1 MAKSQLQLMQERM
14 AYVNA
19 MLVKGYLFVSLA
31 ELEQYRPVMPASI
44 VKRISSAI
52 LKGEDKVPVLAKQL
66 TALRAKLATY
76 KEQQQRLAQCAEL
89 NNRGMEC
96 ERWGD
101 IAGAIQAYEE
111 NVLLGYP
118 AHHAYKRLL
127 VLYRKAKD
135 YKNELRIAQRA
146 CRVFPK
152 DESYKQRRE
161 KVKELIKRASSKS

>member
-1 MAKSQLQLMQERM
+1 MQERM
-14 AYVNA
+14 AYVNT
-19 MLVKGYLFVSLA
+19 MLAKGYLFVPLA
-31 ELEQYRPVMPASI
+31 ELEQFRPVLPVAI
-44 VKRISSAI
+44 VKRITSAI

-66 TALRAKLATY
+66 TSLRAKLATY
-76 KEQQQRLAQCAEL
+76 KEQQQQLAKCAEL
-89 NNRGMEC
+89 NNKGMEC

-111 NVLLGYP
+111 NVQLGYP

>member
-1 MAKSQLQLMQERM
+1 MQERM

-19 MLVKGYLFVSLA
+19 MLAKGYLFVTLA
-31 ELEQYRPVMPASI
+31 ELEQFRPVLPVAI
-44 VKRISSAI
+44 VKRITSAI
-52 LKGEDKVPVLAKQL
+52 LKGEDKVPVLAKQF
-66 TALRAKLATY
+66 TTFRAKLAAHN
-76 KEQQQRLAQCAEL
+76 EQQQRLAQYAEL
-89 NNRGMEC
+89 NNKGMEC

-111 NVLLGYP
+111 NVQLGYP

-161 KVKELIKRASSKS
+161 KAKELLSKKNRQ

>member
-1 MAKSQLQLMQERM
+1 MQER
-14 AYVNA
+14 AA
-19 MLVKGYLFVSLA
+19 MLAKGYVYLTIS
-31 ELEQYRPVMPASI
+31 ELEQYRPVLPLGI
-44 VKRISSAI
+44 VKRITSAI
-52 LKGEDKVPVLAKQL
+52 LKGEDSVPVLSKQL
-66 TALRAKLATY
+66 ATFRNKLAAHH
-76 KEQQQRLAQCAEL
+76 EQQQRLAQCAEL

-96 ERWGD
+96 ERWGA
-101 IAGAIQAYEE
+101 IAIQAYEE

-161 KVKELIKRASSKS
+161 KVKELIKKASSKS